1 MKAWD
6 DTPLRP
12 IPPRAEPPV
21 SPGPALVRLDLIVVV
36 PDAAVA
42 GSANF
47 AFAVLR
53 DPETGDWFGEDPDNP
68 GSAMIPIDRDH
79 ALPMTPEAV
88 HALDQVAD
96 VGRSTLDRL
105 LAGADATF
113 EGWFRE
119 EARRLASTLGRPMPE
134 EVAIDLLRARRGSV
148 PPPARWWQTEQGVRL
163 QTVRD
168 DDDPLGWIEDWP
180 STEQFLVPDG
190 EPSRTAATRLADAVR
205 SRGSSPASGVTAE
218 ARRAAVERLA
228 ELAPDLLAYV
238 SERNTERPG

>member
-1 MKAWD
+1 M
-6 DTPLRP
+6 
-12 IPPRAEPPV
+12 
-21 SPGPALVRLDLIVVV
+21 VVV

-47 AFAVLR
+47 AFAVLS
-53 DPETGDWFGEDPDNP
+53 DPETGDWYGEDPDNP

-88 HALDQVAD
+88 HALDQVAAI
-96 VGRSTLDRL
+96 GRSTLGRL
-105 LAGADATF
+105 VAGGDATF

-134 EVAIDLLRARRGSV
+134 EIAIDLLRARRGSV
-148 PPPARWWQTEQGVRL
+148 PPPARWWRTGRDVRL

-168 DDDPLGWIEDWP
+168 VDDPLGWIEDWA
-180 STEQFLVPDG
+180 SSEQFLVPNG
-190 EPSRTAATRLADAVR
+190 EPSRTAAGRLADAVR
-205 SRGSSPASGVTAE
+205 ARASSPASGATVE
-218 ARRAAVERLA
+218 ARRVAVERLA

-238 SERNTERPG
+238 SARNTERPG